1 MFSSQKKR
9 RVKQYARATAFDVNV
24 NFDIRQYQK
33 VKFGGAANA
42 YFPAVA
48 SDESFNVKEG
58 EILMAHSGSQVKYNT
73 HQMHCF
79 SFANGLGENTDT
91 HASILE
97 KLKYAGVAVTE
108 FSPSKDVYEQGFVS
122 NLAGL
127 NTLFNNGKDTI
138 HPGDLVCADIPDQG
152 MSNKHRNRALQGGVP
167 REKLQFVIRPH
178 NKMITDLASTLGGP
192 SAQFI
197 ADQFIIGTAVEY
209 ARPGNPVSVILHHC
223 NHSVRIEQLPAGA
236 SSSSA
241 PSGSSPAAPSSS
253 SRKSKKGK
261 Q

>member
-33 VKFGGAANA
+33 VKFGGAAGA

-79 SFANGLGENTDT
+79 SFANGLGEAGDI

-122 NLAGL
+122 QLAGL

-138 HPGDLVCADIPDQG
+138 HPGDVVCADIPDKTMNG
-152 MSNKHRNRALQGGVP
+152 KHRNRALQGGVP
-167 REKLQFVIRPH
+167 REKLQFVIRPRD
-178 NKMITDLASTLGGP
+178 KLAAEVGRDL
-192 SAQFI
+192 

-223 NHSVRIEQLPAGA
+223 NHSQTFIIGSIPS

-241 PSGSSPAAPSSS
+241 PSGPSPAAPSSS

>member
-33 VKFGGAANA
+33 VKFGGAAGA

-79 SFANGLGENTDT
+79 SFANGLGASGDS
-91 HASILE
+91 HAQVLE

-152 MSNKHRNRALQGGVP
+152 MNNKHRNRALQGGVP
-167 REKLQFVIRPH
+167 REKLQFIIRPRD
-178 NKMITDLASTLGGP
+178 KLAAETTSD
-192 SAQFI
+192 I
-197 ADQFIIGTAVEY
+197 ADRFIIGTAVEY

-223 NHSVRIEQLPAGA
+223 NHSVFIAQPRGGA

-241 PSGSSPAAPSSS
+241 PSGPSPAAPSSG